1 MGFFASKVLEYQQK
15 KLLEAQ
21 NNLKLH
27 LKKMENLQSKGTEK
41 EIANQ
46 QKMINIW
53 SANIEKIKKEINKL
67 KEKK

>member
-1 MGFFASKVLEYQQK
+1 MGFFANKVLEYQQK

-21 NNLKLH
+21 NILKSHLDIMDNLK
-27 LKKMENLQSKGTEK
+27 SKGTEK
-41 EIANQ
+41 EIVNQ

-53 SANIEKIKKEINKL
+53 SANIEKIKKEISKL